1 MILYN
6 HPAENFFGRIPGNLR
21 PAEHSLP
28 PPTPTRKSAYNEQ
41 GFFSLSKIQ
50 RYMDKKVSIL
60 NA

>member
-6 HPAENFFGRIPGNLR
+6 RPAENFLGEFLVIWGRQNT
-21 PAEHSLP
+21 PAPHP
-28 PPTPTRKSAYNEQ
+28 PHKSAYNEQ

>member
-6 HPAENFFGRIPGNLR
+6 RPAENFLGEFLVIWGQQNT
-21 PAEHSLP
+21 PAPLP
-28 PPTPTRKSAYNEQ
+28 PHKSAYNEQ